1 MGFTATGGGFG
12 LFAAT
17 TGGGGLVAKE
27 LEGLE
32 LAVVLSYELL
42 VAPGAFFHG
51 VADPLDGPIPGKT
64 DTGFAD
70 ESAAT
75 NLIGTLAVEFGAGVD
90 FSGVG
95 AAAGIE
101 GGGRRFGGGGGAA
114 AALGLGG
121 TSSR

>member
-1 MGFTATGGGFG
+1 
-12 LFAAT
+12 
-17 TGGGGLVAKE
+17 LVAIE

-32 LAVVLSYELL
+32 LAGVVSDEPL

-51 VADPLDGPIPGKT
+51 VADPLDGAIPGKT

-75 NLIGTLAVEFGAGVD
+75 GLIGTLAAEVGAGVD

-95 AAAGIE
+95 AAASIE